1 MAAAKPIAAPGSP
14 PHTGDGTPGPL
25 TGKPTAQ
32 QKVLL
37 WGAVASLSYGLWGFL
52 DKLASSE
59 NIYVTNLLLYG
70 TAFAISLPG
79 VRRRRGPSLVLIF
92 SGLSGGAIN
101 VLALIAM
108 KRQHLVLVYP
118 FVSFGSVVFLFLAF
132 FLLRVQIRATRPQV
146 FWGGVA
152 TTLAGLVICGLGLS
166 GGIRA
171 IDWNAIDRSSI
182 ALGGLISLATGLWIF
197 LAYYGLTR
205 QNYSPLPATTWVFFG
220 SFLLAVLLVA
230 LNPGALASF
239 RFEPALLLP
248 IVAGCAM
255 YLGEFATYSALNTA
269 PEQNNGLQQTL
280 AVFLS
285 NSELIP
291 IILLSYLFL
300 HERTVEGFVG
310 SVVVLAGLLAI
321 NTVSSLK

>member
-1 MAAAKPIAAPGSP
+1 MAASKPSVVPGP
-14 PHTGDGTPGPL
+14 PPRAGYGTPGPHIW
-25 TGKPTAQ
+25 KPTAQ

-70 TAFAISLPG
+70 TAFAISLAG
-79 VRRRRGPSLVLIF
+79 LRQRRGPSLVLIL

-108 KRQHLVLVYP
+108 QRQHLVLVYP
-118 FVSFGSVVFLFLAF
+118 FVSFGSVVFLLLAF
-132 FLLRVQIRATRPQV
+132 FVLRVQVRATRPRV

-171 IDWNAIDRSSI
+171 IDWNAIDQASI

-205 QNYSPLPATTWVFFG
+205 QNYSPLTATTWVFFG
-220 SFLLAVLLVA
+220 SFLLAVVLAA
-230 LNPGALASF
+230 LSPGALASF
-239 RFEPALLLP
+239 RSGPELLLP
-248 IVAGCAM
+248 VVAGGAM
-255 YLGEFATYSALNTA
+255 FLGEYATYSALDTA
-269 PEQNNGLQQTL
+269 PEQTSGLQQTL

-300 HERTVEGFVG
+300 HERTVEGLIG
-310 SVVVLAGLLAI
+310 SVVVLAGLLTI
-321 NTVSSLK
+321 NAVSSLE